1 LCSEKGTHHTAIFC
15 SLFLLLF
22 SFCVTPK
29 RFLHD
34 LLANHKDVQTSA
46 SLPEQQ
52 IAASGYHCHIDDL
65 VVVAPFLP
73 EVQTAGPVLLSS
85 TPLIFSELVASFT
98 FSYKSNT
105 DNRGPP
111 AIFCA

>member
-1 LCSEKGTHHTAIFC
+1 
-15 SLFLLLF
+15 LLF

-34 LLANHKDVQTSA
+34 LLANHKDAQTSA
-46 SLPEQQ
+46 SLHEQQ

-73 EVQTAGPVLLSS
+73 EVQTKEPVLLSS
-85 TPLIFSELVASFT
+85 APLIFSESFASFA
-98 FSYKSNT
+98 FSYTSNT
-105 DNRGPP
+105 DSRGPP

>member
-1 LCSEKGTHHTAIFC
+1 M
-15 SLFLLLF
+15 LF

-34 LLANHKDVQTSA
+34 LLANHKDTQTSA

-52 IAASGYHCHIDDL
+52 ITASGYHCHIDDL
-65 VVVAPFLP
+65 VVVTPFLP
-73 EVQTAGPVLLSS
+73 VIQTTEPIQLSS
-85 TPLIFSELVASFT
+85 ARLIFSEPVVSFA
-98 FSYKSNT
+98 FSYTST
-105 DNRGPP
+105 SASRGPP

>member
-1 LCSEKGTHHTAIFC
+1 
-15 SLFLLLF
+15 LLF

-52 IAASGYHCHIDDL
+52 VAASGYHCHIDDL

-73 EVQTAGPVLLSS
+73 EVQTKDPVLLLSA
-85 TPLIFSELVASFT
+85 PLIFSEPVSSFA
-98 FSYKSNT
+98 FSYRSNT
-105 DNRGPP
+105 DSRGPP